1 MRRAVF
7 TLLLALLAGAPAAQT
22 VILYSR
28 ADEAQAVRAERLLRL
43 AGPTWRD
50 RDLAPGLLW
59 HPEIAARI
67 CRADRVLVLWSA
79 RAAASLYIAD
89 EIATAAQCGRPL
101 VPLLLDDAP
110 LAATLAPWQAIDW
123 RR

>member
-1 MRRAVF
+1 MRRW
-7 TLLLALLAGAPAAQT
+7 LALLVLLAGPTAAQT
-22 VILYSR
+22 VIIYSR
-28 ADEAQAVRAERLLRL
+28 TDEAQAVRAERLLRV

-79 RAAASLYIAD
+79 RAAVSLHVAD
-89 EIATAAQCGRPL
+89 ELATAEQCGRTL
-101 VPLLLDDAP
+101 VPVLLDNAP
-110 LAATLAPWQAIDW
+110 LAPSISAWQAVDW
-123 RR
+123 R

>member
-1 MRRAVF
+1 MTF
-7 TLLLALLAGAPAAQT
+7 TRLAWLLLLALPASAQT
-22 VILYSR
+22 VIVYSR
-28 ADEAQAVRAERLLRL
+28 SDEAHAVRAERLLRL
-43 AGPTWRD
+43 AGSTWRD

-79 RAAASLYIAD
+79 RAAASLHVAD

-101 VPLLLDDAP
+101 VPVLLDDAP
-110 LAATLAPWQAIDW
+110 LAPTLAPWQAVDW
-123 RR
+123 R